1 MKPAGF
7 GNVLGL
13 DTTLFSM
20 FLLLGIA
27 SACLLRTRYYP
38 VHRLFPLIPFV
49 AVVIIAIARSDSGEY
64 QAAKTQDFLFLTCVI
79 VIMMPSL
86 FAGRKSWYG
95 LSVVWIVASLT
106 ASVSTFLVEPSEQ
119 LYGRSGIGL
128 NTLGPA
134 NVIALGS
141 LATITLWM
149 KGTLTWM
156 LALPLAAVQLLSL
169 LSIGSRGPVI
179 GVAAG
184 LLFWLLLSFQ
194 ISKRRIA
201 YLGMLSMM
209 LFLVAQYLPS
219 YSRARLVDLRDG
231 VRTVLLQEGIS
242 RFLNDPLLGVGWGNF
257 ASSGLGS
264 WPHNLFIEIAAELG
278 LLGLATF
285 AVLLLTLARRII
297 RFRKVAEVNTAI
309 PIAICAFVS
318 QQVSSDLTNRIFWMA
333 VIPVLLLEEHR
344 FWSNDAEATTRR
356 LSERPVTG
364 AISSDF

>member
-13 DTTLFSM
+13 DTTMFSM

-49 AVVIIAIARSDSGEY
+49 AVVMIAIARSDSGEY
-64 QAAKTQDFLFLTCVI
+64 QAAKTQDFLFLTGVI

-86 FAGRKSWYG
+86 FSGRKSWHG

-119 LYGRSGIGL
+119 LYGRGGIGSS
-128 NTLGPA
+128 TLGPA
-134 NVIALGS
+134 NVIALGL
-141 LATITLWM
+141 LATITFWT
-149 KGTLTWM
+149 KRTLAWK

-179 GVAAG
+179 GAAAG
-184 LLFWLLLSFQ
+184 LLFWLLLSFRV
-194 ISKRRIA
+194 SKRSIA
-201 YLGMLSMM
+201 YLGMLAVV
-209 LFLVAQYLPS
+209 LVWVVQNLPTA
-219 YSRARLVDLRDG
+219 SRTRLVVLRDG
-231 VRTVLLQEGIS
+231 SRTALLQEGIS
-242 RFLNDPLLGVGWGNF
+242 LFLNNLLLGVGWGDY
-257 ASSGLGS
+257 ASSNLAS
-264 WPHNLFIEIAAELG
+264 YPHSLFIEIAAELG

-285 AVLLLTLARRII
+285 AVLLLALSRRII

-309 PIAICAFVS
+309 PIALCAFVS
-318 QQVSSDLTNRIFWMA
+318 QQFSFDLTNRLFWMA

-344 FWSNDAEATTRR
+344 FSKADTGKNTRTP
-356 LSERPVTG
+356 SQCPVPG
-364 AISSDF
+364 AIVKDL